1 MCSVM
6 TTEHAAAATRGANR
20 PARNHLIDVAR
31 VGSMLTVVLFHTSL
45 YRFDLQDG
53 QPVLILWEPEG
64 AWRPLIWVLMFL
76 PVFFVASGFANAT
89 TLDRMRDRGTSLGA
103 YLTSRGRIAGPLT
116 FFITCLAGLAT
127 IAASIESLPAAI
139 PPSYPN
145 ASNLG
150 SVDLAALLSSDFCA
164 LLWFVT
170 VYLGLVLAAPLMVRL
185 HDRWGRA
192 GVIALAAAAAGVDW
206 LSINVDNT
214 FRTINMALVWALCH
228 QLGIAY
234 QRGWFRR
241 GPVWI
246 PVTTLGVGALAV
258 PALILFAG
266 YPPAAVSVWHPEL
279 ANSEPPTLAMAC
291 LALAQISGIAL
302 LERVGVLRVAPPTWE
317 RRVGYLNA
325 VLVTIYLWH
334 TTCILL
340 AFFTLTA
347 VSSIAPPLTPYAFS
361 EPAMIVTTAAL
372 LFVLIPR
379 IARLEYRLVPH
390 LGESQSAGLAVG
402 AFVLLILGT
411 TLVRID
417 GTVLHPAHPL
427 STAGVCSIWLGSW
440 LMAKAADWAPRGSR
454 KEEGRGKDVGP

>member
-1 MCSVM
+1 M
-6 TTEHAAAATRGANR
+6 TSEHTAATTRGGDR
-20 PARNHLIDVAR
+20 PARNHLIDLAR
-31 VGSMLTVVLFHTSL
+31 VASMLTVVLFHASL
-45 YRFDLQDG
+45 YRFDLQAG
-53 QPVLILWEPEG
+53 EPVLTLWEPEG
-64 AWRPLIWVLMFL
+64 VWRPVVWVLMFL
-76 PVFFVASGFANAT
+76 PVFFVAGGFANAT

-103 YLTSRGRIAGPLT
+103 YLASRGRIAGPLT

-127 IAASIESLPAAI
+127 IAASIPSLPAVI

-145 ASNLG
+145 AADLG

-170 VYLGLVLAAPLMVRL
+170 VYLGLALVAPLLVRL
-185 HDRWGRA
+185 HDRWALA
-192 GVIALAAAAAGVDW
+192 GMIALAAAAAGVDW
-206 LSINVDNT
+206 LSINVDSQ
-214 FRTINMALVWALCH
+214 FRSINMALVWALCH

-241 GPVWI
+241 GPGWI
-246 PVTTLGVGALAV
+246 PVATLGVGALAV

-266 YPPAAVSVWHPEL
+266 YPPAAVSVWHPEV

-302 LERVGVLRVAPPTWE
+302 LERAGVLRVAPPTWE

-347 VSSIAPPLTPYAFS
+347 VSTFAPPLTPYVLS
-361 EPAMIVTTAAL
+361 EPAMVVTTTAL
-372 LFVLIPR
+372 LFLLIPWIARVEYRLIPR
-379 IARLEYRLVPH
+379 
-390 LGESQSAGLAVG
+390 LGETQNASLAVG
-402 AFVLLILGT
+402 AFLLLILGT

-417 GTVLHPAHPL
+417 GTVLNPGHPL
-427 STAGVCSIWLGSW
+427 STTGVCSIWLGSW
-440 LMAKAADWAPRGSR
+440 LMARAADWAPRGR
-454 KEEGRGKDVGP
+454 RAEQGRERRVGP